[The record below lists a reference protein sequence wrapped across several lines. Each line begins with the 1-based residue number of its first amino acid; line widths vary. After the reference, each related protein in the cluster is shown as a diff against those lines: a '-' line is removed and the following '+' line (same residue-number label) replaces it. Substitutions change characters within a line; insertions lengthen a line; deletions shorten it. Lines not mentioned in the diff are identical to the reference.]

1 MGTLRRLLPVGPDAV
16 LVTSPSHC
24 VWVISYFHIEDPP
37 HVMCSWN
44 IAQHDLDVKIRKIE
58 EFLSKDKLVAVST
71 TYDHKPNKWQ
81 QQYPK
86 AVEVSPLQAT
96 TAHTPNTGARDQGNF
111 KPAVVLLFFQALCD

>member
-1 MGTLRRLLPVGPDAV
+1 MNNLVSGLTL
-16 LVTSPSHC
+16 SNM
-24 VWVISYFHIEDPP
+24 
-37 HVMCSWN
+37 MCSWN

-86 AVEVSPLQAT
+86 AVEVSSCSMPLQCLLLN
-96 TAHTPNTGARDQGNF
+96 HNSQQPECQ
-111 KPAVVLLFFQALCD
+111 PAVVHIVYEQL